1 MQKKKSLSRL
11 IAIDAESAATWV
23 RKRGERGQVQQLQS
37 QLTRVLVGGDDEP
50 ETVVR
55 LAVGIR
61 RVVQR
66 EKVARRV
73 DGAHFGAGTATR

>member
-1 MQKKKSLSRL
+1 MQ
-11 IAIDAESAATWV
+11 
-23 RKRGERGQVQQLQS
+23 QVQS

-50 ETVVR
+50 EAVVR

-73 DGAHFGAGTATR
+73 DGAHFGTGTTTR